1 MTIPGQDLHV
11 YEIIGE
17 AVFRPSGRENP
28 ALLCKLVRTRV
39 RYVERIAK
47 GFRVA
52 IADIASGYQDCWLP
66 SWFSDWTIEDN
77 IHGDDLQSGRPVD
90 IAIEVQDFDGILA
103 DKQPRD
109 LVAVRVN
116 DRWVLAKRF
125 IALDETST

>member
-17 AVFRPSGRENP
+17 AVFRSSGTNSP
-28 ALLCKLVRTRV
+28 MLLCKLVRTRV
-39 RYVERIAK
+39 AFVKPIAN

-90 IAIEVQDFDGILA
+90 IAIEVQDFRGILT
-103 DKQPRD
+103 DKLPRD
-109 LVAVRVN
+109 IVAVRVN

-125 IALDETST
+125 IAIDETST